1 MIVYEATKKLFV
13 EDVVQDRIEENID
26 RKFYEKMGY
35 HTSKNERKAWNNS
48 MQYMMKVLID
58 NNIPNNVGIAI
69 EFKIPNTSKRVD
81 FIITGKDGK
90 LKNTAIIVELK
101 QWEKADIVSGKDGI
115 VQAFTG
121 QALRE
126 VAHPSY
132 QAWSYATTIEDY
144 NETVQEKQIDLHPC
158 AYLHNYLAVTPPTLL
173 SDNYKYYLEKAP
185 AFIKGD
191 VEKLRDFINKYIKY
205 GDDKETLYQI
215 ENGKIRPSKS
225 LQDALSSM
233 LQGNQEFVMIDDQKL
248 VYETAL
254 DMARKSYRDGQK
266 RVLVVKGGP
275 GTGKSVLAINL
286 LVNLTKENMV
296 CSYVTK
302 NAAPRNV
309 YATKLSGNF
318 KKTRINNLFKGSGSF
333 IESSENDFDVL
344 IVDEAHRLNAKSGM
358 FQNLGENQIKEIIKA
373 SKFSIFFI
381 DESQRVTLKD
391 IGSIE
396 EIQKYIER
404 AGAEA
409 EFMELESQ
417 FRCNGSDGY
426 IAWLDDVLEIRR
438 TANSDGFDL
447 DYDIRICNT
456 PNEVRDLIFEKNKIN
471 NKARLLAGYCWKWI
485 PEGKKNSNVYDIV
498 IDKDNNGN
506 TIDFKMS
513 WNLDNTETWAIDQN
527 SVNEIGCIHT
537 AQGLE
542 FDYVGVIIGNDLR
555 YENGRVI
562 SDYNKRAPEELSHK
576 ALKGIRKIEREQ
588 GKAVAYKIADEIIKN
603 TYRTLMTRGQKG
615 CYIYCTDEKLAEY
628 LRMRLSGV
636 NGNVYYSD
644 VEAAEDGGMKVAEDG
659 EEYRY

>member
-1 MIVYEATKKLFV
+1 MIVYESTKQLFV

-26 RKFYEKMGY
+26 RKFYEKMEY
-35 HTSKNERKAWNNS
+35 HTSESERKAWNNS

-58 NNIPNNVGIAI
+58 NKIPGNVGIAI

-101 QWEKADIVSGKDGI
+101 QWTEADIVNGKDGI
-115 VQAFTG
+115 LQAFTG
-121 QALRE
+121 HALRE
-126 VAHPSY
+126 AAHPSY

-144 NETVQEKQIDLHPC
+144 NETVQDRQIDLHPC

-191 VEKLRDFINKYIKY
+191 VEKLREFINKYIQY
-205 GDDKETLYQI
+205 GDDKETLYMI

-233 LQGNQEFVMIDDQKL
+233 LKGNEEFVMIDDQKL

-254 DMARKSYRDGQK
+254 DMARKSYKDGNK

-286 LVNLTKENMV
+286 LVRLTNENMV

-309 YATKLSGNF
+309 YATKLSGDF
-318 KKTRINNLFKGSGSF
+318 RKTRINNLFKGSGSF
-333 IESSENDFDVL
+333 VESAENEFDVL

-391 IGSIE
+391 IGSE
-396 EIQKYIER
+396 ELIKKYANELG
-404 AGAEA
+404 AGVEIY
-409 EFMELESQ
+409 ELDSQ

-426 IAWLDDVLEIRR
+426 VAWLDNVLEIRN
-438 TANSDGFDL
+438 TANFDIDGFD
-447 DYDIRICNT
+447 YDFKVFDD
-456 PNEVRDLIFEKNKIN
+456 PNELREAIEEKNKEN
-471 NKARLLAGYCWKWI
+471 NKSRIVAGYCWEWPNDKNRSNDNDKNIKI
-485 PEGKKNSNVYDIV
+485 PQYNFE
-498 IDKDNNGN
+498 
-506 TIDFKMS
+506 MS
-513 WNLDNTETWAIDQN
+513 WNLSGGESFAIGEHTIKQA
-527 SVNEIGCIHT
+527 GCIHT
-537 AQGLE
+537 TQGLE
-542 FDYVGVIIGNDLR
+542 FDYVGVIIGDDMR
-555 YENGRVI
+555 YENEKVI
-562 SDYNKRAPEELSHK
+562 TDYTKRASTDRSLWGIKTMYKKDPEN
-576 ALKGIRKIEREQ
+576 ALK
-588 GKAVAYKIADEIIKN
+588 VADEIIKN
-603 TYRTLMTRGQKG
+603 TYRTLMTRGMKG
-615 CYIYCTDEKLAEY
+615 CYVYCTDKKLSEY
-628 LRMRLSGV
+628 LKKRSNQNEGIV
-636 NGNVYYSD
+636 YSTNEKEDYGNL
-644 VEAAEDGGMKVAEDG
+644 MVAEDS
-659 EEYRY
+659 EEYRYE

>member
-1 MIVYEATKKLFV
+1 MIVYEATKQLFI
-13 EDVVQDRIEENID
+13 EDVVKDRIEENID
-26 RKFYEKMGY
+26 KKFYEKMGY
-35 HTSKNERKAWNNS
+35 HTSVSERKAWNNS

-58 NNIPNNVGIAI
+58 NNIPRNVGIAI

-81 FIITGKDGK
+81 FIITGKDGQ

-101 QWEKADIVSGKDGI
+101 QWTEADMVVGKDGI
-115 VQAFTG
+115 VQTFTG
-121 QALRE
+121 HAIRE

-144 NETVQEKQIDLHPC
+144 NETVQDKQIDLHPC

-173 SDNYKYYLEKAP
+173 SDNYQYYLEKAP

-191 VEKLRDFINKYIKY
+191 VEKLRDFINKYIQY
-205 GDDKETLYQI
+205 GDDKETLYMI

-233 LQGNQEFVMIDDQKL
+233 LNGNEEFIMIDDQKI

-254 DMARKSYRDGQK
+254 NMARKSYEDGNK
-266 RVLVVKGGP
+266 RVLVIKGGP
-275 GTGKSVLAINL
+275 GTGKSVLAINI
-286 LVNLTKENMV
+286 LVKLTNENMV

-309 YATKLSGNF
+309 YATKLSGDF

-333 IESSENDFDVL
+333 IESTENEFDVL

-381 DESQRVTLKD
+381 DESQKVTLKD

-396 EIQKYIER
+396 EIQKYITD
-404 AGAEA
+404 ANAESTI
-409 EFMELESQ
+409 MELESQ

-426 IAWLDDVLEIRR
+426 IAWLDDVLDIRR
-438 TANSDGFDL
+438 TENSNGFDL
-447 DYDIRICNT
+447 DYDIRICDT
-456 PNEVRDLIFEKNKIN
+456 PNELRDLIFEKNKIK
-471 NKARLLAGYCWKWI
+471 NKARLLAGYCWNWI
-485 PEGKKNSNVYDIV
+485 ADGKNKSNVYDI
-498 IDKDNNGN
+498 
-506 TIDFKMS
+506 TIPEYNFAMS
-513 WNLDNTETWAIDQN
+513 WNLENNQTWAID
-527 SVNEIGCIHT
+527 SESINEIGCIHT

-542 FDYVGVIIGNDLR
+542 FDYVGVIIGDDLR
-555 YENGRVI
+555 YENNQIITDV
-562 SDYNKRAPEELSHK
+562 SKRAKTDQSIKGLKTMSLKNPEK
-576 ALKGIRKIEREQ
+576 AKI
-588 GKAVAYKIADEIIKN
+588 IADEIIKN

-615 CYIYCTDEKLAEY
+615 CYIYCTNKNLSNYLKIRLNQNNKIVYQFDVDENTPNI
-628 LRMRLSGV
+628 M
-636 NGNVYYSD
+636 
-644 VEAAEDGGMKVAEDG
+644 VAEDN
-659 EEYRY
+659 EKYKYE

>member
-1 MIVYEATKKLFV
+1 MIVYESTKQLFV

-35 HTSKNERKAWNNS
+35 HTSESERKAWNNS

-58 NNIPNNVGIAI
+58 NNIPGNVGIAI

-81 FIITGKDGK
+81 FIITGKDGQ

-101 QWEKADIVSGKDGI
+101 QWTEADIVEGKDGI

-121 QALRE
+121 HALRE

-144 NETVQEKQIDLHPC
+144 NETVQDRQIDLHPC
-158 AYLHNYLAVTPPTLL
+158 AYLHNYLTVTPPTLL

-205 GDDKETLYQI
+205 GDDKKTLYMI

-233 LQGNQEFVMIDDQKL
+233 LKGNEEFVMIDDQKL

-254 DMARKSYRDGQK
+254 DMARKSYRDGNK
-266 RVLVVKGGP
+266 RVLIVKWGP

-286 LVNLTKENMV
+286 LVKLTNENMV

-309 YATKLSGNF
+309 YATKLSGDF
-318 KKTRINNLFKGSGSF
+318 RKTRINNLFKGSGSF
-333 IESSENDFDVL
+333 VESSENEFDVL

-391 IGSIE
+391 IGSVE
-396 EIQKYIER
+396 EIQKYIGQ
-404 AGAEA
+404 ANAES
-409 EFMELESQ
+409 EVMELESQ

-426 IAWLDDVLEIRR
+426 IAWLDDVLDIRK
-438 TANSDGFDL
+438 TANNEGFDL
-447 DYDIRICNT
+447 DYDIKICDD
-456 PNEVRDLIFEKNKIN
+456 P
-471 NKARLLAGYCWKWI
+471 
-485 PEGKKNSNVYDIV
+485 
-498 IDKDNNGN
+498 
-506 TIDFKMS
+506 
-513 WNLDNTETWAIDQN
+513 N
-527 SVNEIGCIHT
+527 SVNEVGCIHT
-537 AQGLE
+537 CQGLE

-555 YENGRVI
+555 YE
-562 SDYNKRAPEELSHK
+562 DNKIVTDVTERAKTDQSIKEIYKMAQKDFDK
-576 ALKGIRKIEREQ
+576 AMK
-588 GKAVAYKIADEIIKN
+588 VADEIIKN

-615 CYIYCTDEKLAEY
+615 CYIYCVNKGLSNYLKRRLNQKKEIVYSIEDEEKDNL
-628 LRMRLSGV
+628 M
-636 NGNVYYSD
+636 
-644 VEAAEDGGMKVAEDG
+644 VAEDS
-659 EEYRY
+659 EEYRYE

>member
-1 MIVYEATKKLFV
+1 MIVYEATKQLFV
-13 EDVVQDRIEENID
+13 EDVIQDRIEENID
-26 RKFYEKMGY
+26 KKFYEKMGY
-35 HTSKNERKAWNNS
+35 HTSKSERKAWNNS

-58 NNIPNNVGIAI
+58 NNIPRNVGIAI

-81 FIITGKDGK
+81 FIITGKDGQ

-101 QWEKADIVSGKDGI
+101 QWTEADMVVGKDGI
-115 VQAFTG
+115 VQTFTG
-121 QALRE
+121 HAIRE

-144 NETVQEKQIDLHPC
+144 NETVQDKQIDLHPC

-173 SDNYKYYLEKAP
+173 SNNYKYYLEKAP

-191 VEKLRDFINKYIKY
+191 VEKLRDFINKYIQY
-205 GDDKETLYQI
+205 GDDKETLYMI

-233 LQGNQEFVMIDDQKL
+233 LNGNEEFIMIDDQKI

-254 DMARKSYRDGQK
+254 DMARKSYEDGHK
-266 RVLVVKGGP
+266 RVLIVKGGP
-275 GTGKSVLAINL
+275 GTGKSVLAINI
-286 LVNLTKENMV
+286 LVKLTNENMV

-302 NAAPRNV
+302 NAAPRSV
-309 YATKLSGNF
+309 YATKLSGDF

-333 IESSENDFDVL
+333 VESAENEFDVL

-381 DESQRVTLKD
+381 DESQKVTLKD

-396 EIQKYIER
+396 EIQKYIKN
-404 AGAEA
+404 ANAESTI
-409 EFMELESQ
+409 MELESQ

-426 IAWLDDVLEIRR
+426 IAWLDDVLDIRK
-438 TANSDGFDL
+438 TANSNGFDL

-456 PNEVRDLIFEKNKIN
+456 PNEVRDLIFEKNKIK
-471 NKARLLAGYCWKWI
+471 NKARLLAGYCWNWI
-485 PEGKKNSNVYDIV
+485 ADGKNKSNVYDI
-498 IDKDNNGN
+498 
-506 TIDFKMS
+506 TIPEYNFAMS
-513 WNLDNTETWAIDQN
+513 WNLDNSQTWAIDSE

-537 AQGLE
+537 SQGLE
-542 FDYVGVIIGNDLR
+542 FDYVGVIIGDDLR
-555 YENGRVI
+555 YEKNQIITDVT
-562 SDYNKRAPEELSHK
+562 KRAKTDQSI
-576 ALKGIRKIEREQ
+576 KGIKTMNVKNPE
-588 GKAVAYKIADEIIKN
+588 KAKKIADEIIKN

-615 CYIYCTDEKLAEY
+615 CYIYCTNKNLSNY
-628 LRMRLSGV
+628 LKIRL
-636 NGNVYYSD
+636 NQNNTAMYQFD
-644 VEAAEDGGMKVAEDG
+644 IEENTTNIMVAEDN
-659 EEYRY
+659 EEYKYK

>member
-1 MIVYEATKKLFV
+1 MIVYEATKQLFI

-26 RKFYEKMGY
+26 KKFYEKMGY
-35 HTSKNERKAWNNS
+35 HTSESERKAWNNS

-58 NNIPNNVGIAI
+58 NNIPRNVGIAI

-81 FIITGKDGK
+81 FIITGKDGQ

-101 QWEKADIVSGKDGI
+101 QWTEANMVEGKDGI
-115 VQAFTG
+115 VQTFTG
-121 QALRE
+121 HAVRE

-144 NETVQEKQIDLHPC
+144 NETVQDKQIDLHPC
-158 AYLHNYLAVTPPTLL
+158 AYLHNYLEVTPPTLL

-191 VEKLRDFINKYIKY
+191 VEKLRDFINKYIQY
-205 GDDKETLYQI
+205 GDDKETLYMI

-225 LQDALSSM
+225 LQDTLSSM
-233 LQGNQEFVMIDDQKL
+233 LNGNEEFIMIDDQKI

-254 DMARKSYRDGQK
+254 DMARKSYEDGHK
-266 RVLVVKGGP
+266 RVLIVKGGP
-275 GTGKSVLAINL
+275 GTGKSVLAINI
-286 LVNLTKENMV
+286 LVKLTNENMV

-309 YATKLSGNF
+309 YATKLSGDF

-333 IESSENDFDVL
+333 IESTENEFDVL

-381 DESQRVTLKD
+381 DESQKVTLKD

-396 EIQKYIER
+396 EIQKYIR
-404 AGAEA
+404 NANAES
-409 EFMELESQ
+409 ELMELESQ

-426 IAWLDDVLEIRR
+426 IAWLDDVLDIRK
-438 TANSDGFDL
+438 TANNDGFDL

-456 PNEVRDLIFEKNKIN
+456 PNEVRDLIFEKNRIK
-471 NKARLLAGYCWKWI
+471 NKARLLAGYCWNWI
-485 PEGKKNSNVYDIV
+485 AYGKNKSNVYDI
-498 IDKDNNGN
+498 
-506 TIDFKMS
+506 TIPEYNFEMS
-513 WNLDNTETWAIDQN
+513 WNLGNSQTWAIDSE

-542 FDYVGVIIGNDLR
+542 FDYVGVIIGDDLR
-555 YENGRVI
+555 YEKNQIITDVT
-562 SDYNKRAPEELSHK
+562 KRAKTDQST
-576 ALKGIRKIEREQ
+576 KGIKTMNVKNPE
-588 GKAVAYKIADEIIKN
+588 KAKKIADEIIKN

-615 CYIYCTDEKLAEY
+615 CYIYCTNKNLSNY
-628 LRMRLSGV
+628 LKIRL
-636 NGNVYYSD
+636 NQNNTAMYQFD
-644 VEAAEDGGMKVAEDG
+644 IEENTTNIMVAEDN
-659 EEYRY
+659 EEYKYK

>member
-1 MIVYEATKKLFV
+1 MIVYEATKQLFI

-26 RKFYEKMGY
+26 KKFYEKMGY
-35 HTSKNERKAWNNS
+35 HTSASERKAWNNS

-58 NNIPNNVGIAI
+58 NNIPRNIGIAI

-81 FIITGKDGK
+81 FIITGKDGQ

-101 QWEKADIVSGKDGI
+101 QWTEADMVIGKDGI
-115 VQAFTG
+115 VQTFTG
-121 QALRE
+121 HAIRE

-144 NETVQEKQIDLHPC
+144 NETVQDKQIDLHPC

-191 VEKLRDFINKYIKY
+191 VEKLRDFINKYIQY
-205 GDDKETLYQI
+205 GDDKETLYMI

-233 LQGNQEFVMIDDQKL
+233 LNGNEEFIMIDDQKI

-254 DMARKSYRDGQK
+254 DMARKSYEDGHK
-266 RVLVVKGGP
+266 RVLIVKGGP
-275 GTGKSVLAINL
+275 GTGKSVLAINI
-286 LVNLTKENMV
+286 LVKLTNENMV

-302 NAAPRNV
+302 NAAPRSV
-309 YATKLSGNF
+309 YATKLSGDF

-333 IESSENDFDVL
+333 VESAENEFDVL
-344 IVDEAHRLNAKSGM
+344 IVDEAHRLNAKSGR

-381 DESQRVTLKD
+381 DESQKVTLKD

-396 EIQKYIER
+396 EIQKYITN
-404 AGAEA
+404 ANAESTI
-409 EFMELESQ
+409 MELESQ

-426 IAWLDDVLEIRR
+426 IAWLDDVLDIRK
-438 TANSDGFDL
+438 TANSNGFDL
-447 DYDIRICNT
+447 DYDIRICDT
-456 PNEVRDLIFEKNKIN
+456 PTEVKDLIFEKNKIK
-471 NKARLLAGYCWKWI
+471 NKARLLAGYCWNWI
-485 PEGKKNSNVYDIV
+485 ADGKNKSNVYDI
-498 IDKDNNGN
+498 
-506 TIDFKMS
+506 TIPEYNFAMS
-513 WNLDNTETWAIDQN
+513 WNLGNSQTWAID
-527 SVNEIGCIHT
+527 SESINEIGCIHT

-542 FDYVGVIIGNDLR
+542 FDYVGVIIGDDLR
-555 YENGRVI
+555 YEKNQIITDV
-562 SDYNKRAPEELSHK
+562 SKRAKTDQSTKGLKTMSLKNPEK
-576 ALKGIRKIEREQ
+576 AKI
-588 GKAVAYKIADEIIKN
+588 IADEIIKN

-615 CYIYCTDEKLAEY
+615 CYIYCTNKNLSNYLKIRLNQNNKIVYQFDVDENTTNI
-628 LRMRLSGV
+628 M
-636 NGNVYYSD
+636 
-644 VEAAEDGGMKVAEDG
+644 VAEDN
-659 EEYRY
+659 EKYKYE